1 MTRLEADQDAAE
13 AVPLTSVFSADCV
26 QTLAPDADKNSVLR
40 QLVGSLVAAHK
51 VSCEHGETVIA
62 ALAEREQLG
71 TTGLG
76 KGIAIPHLRTD
87 AVDEC
92 VGAIGVAPEG
102 IDFKSLD
109 GSPTRLVFL
118 VLSPSDRQQEHVAIL
133 SRLARLFCDRTLQY
147 WVQIPRTARELF
159 AFLGL

>member
-1 MTRLEADQDAAE
+1 
-13 AVPLTSVFSADCV
+13 VFSTDCV
-26 QTLAPDADKNSVLR
+26 QTLASDADKDSVLR
-40 QLVGSLVAAHK
+40 QLVGSLVAAGK
-51 VSCEHGETVIA
+51 VACEHGEALVE

-87 AVDEC
+87 SVDAS

-102 IDFKSLD
+102 IDFDSLD

-118 VLSPSDRQQEHVAIL
+118 LLSPSDRRQEHVAIL
-133 SRLARLFCDRTLQY
+133 RRLARLFCDRTLQY
-147 WVQIPRTARELF
+147 WVQIPRTAQDLF